1 VNPTRDGSPY
11 LPGYEPIVAAPI
23 PTEVWPKPTT
33 DLEYREAAV
42 RLAIAHFEAKGMKTT
57 QDWEIV
63 AIAKQFE
70 QYLRNG

>member
-1 VNPTRDGSPY
+1 VICDCTISEPSPGHEPTGS
-11 LPGYEPIVAAPI
+11 
-23 PTEVWPKPTT
+23 T

-57 QDWEIV
+57 QDWEILNV
-63 AIAKQFE
+63 AKTFE